1 MVMARRPSGDWATP
15 ARLDALSHGA
25 IRPPFHPSTE
35 SCQALPSPKGDYF
48 LTEWAFFPRR
58 AWSESFGPEVRLCPS
73 LGCRKWGPERETGAD
88 WLKPWPGEPLGARP
102 AMVRSRRAEGGAG
115 IGLRDWC
122 DPCPGAMG

>member
-25 IRPPFHPSTE
+25 IRPRFHPFTE

-58 AWSESFGPEVRLCPS
+58 AWSESCWPEARPCPS
-73 LGCRKWGPERETGAD
+73 LGSRKWGPERETGAD

-102 AMVRSRRAEGGAG
+102 AMVRSRRAEGGG
-115 IGLRDWC
+115 YRTSRLV
-122 DPCPGAMG
+122 

>member
-25 IRPPFHPSTE
+25 IRPRFHPSTE

-58 AWSESFGPEVRLCPS
+58 AWSESCGPEVRPCPS
-73 LGCRKWGPERETGAD
+73 LWEPQVGAGARD
-88 WLKPWPGEPLGARP
+88 WRRLAEALAGGASGGEPEAGSGR
-102 AMVRSRRAEGGAG
+102 GGAWSG
-115 IGLRDWC
+115 LGLRSQ
-122 DPCPGAMG
+122 PV